1 MKSFINKLK
10 KKKVAVNEQA
20 NPIAKYIK
28 QEHWHQLKAN
38 YQNKPEEVINLG
50 LQFENNINH
59 TGDALLLFYAFY
71 VMRDE
76 HYLQKKRQLA
86 ELFCTSDI
94 LDGFEKVDRQYLLDM
109 AALSLRMVY
118 GDVTQEDAIHKVTKL
133 TPNPEGVNPLLTQ
146 VFWVKAETAISYTL
160 DEESLSLIDWYI
172 INLQNLAISDK
183 PYIRNLIVLATNF
196 KQGTSSA
203 ENLKFIAEALH
214 PRATDPYIAGFVVSE
229 EERERD
235 SWAVPRRLAQIRTLI
250 ESILDKSG

>member
-1 MKSFINKLK
+1 MKSFINKLTK
-10 KKKVAVNEQA
+10 KKIAVNEQE

-38 YQNKPEEVINLG
+38 DQNKPEEVISLG

-109 AALSLRMVY
+109 AALSLRGAY
-118 GDVTQEDAIHKVTKL
+118 GEVTQEDKIHKVTKL

-146 VFWVKAETAISYTL
+146 VFWVKAETAISYSL

-172 INLQNLAISDK
+172 ANLKRIYK
-183 PYIRNLIVLATNF
+183 PNVRHYSKLIAYSEFF
-196 KQGTSSA
+196 KQGTASA
-203 ENLKFIAEALH
+203 EKLKFIAESLH
-214 PRATDPYIAGFVVSE
+214 PRATDAYEAGFVVPKE
-229 EERERD
+229 EQEKD
-235 SWAVPRRLAQIRTLI
+235 SWAVPRRLGQIRTLI
-250 ESILDKSG
+250 ESILDKSD

>member
-1 MKSFINKLK
+1 MKSFINKLT

-20 NPIAKYIK
+20 NPIVRYIK

-38 YQNKPEEVINLG
+38 YQNKPEEVIRLG
-50 LQFENNINH
+50 LQFENNLSH

-76 HYLQKKRQLA
+76 QYLQKKRQLA

-109 AALSLRMVY
+109 AALSLRGAY
-118 GDVTQEDAIHKVTKL
+118 GEVTQEDKIHKVTKL

-146 VFWVKAETAISYTL
+146 VFWVKAETAISYSL

-172 INLQNLAISDK
+172 A
-183 PYIRNLIVLATNF
+183 
-196 KQGTSSA
+196 
-203 ENLKFIAEALH
+203 NLKRIYKPNVRHYSKLIAYSEFFSKAQ
-214 PRATDPYIAGFVVSE
+214 PRLKSLNLLLNLCTPELLMLMRQGLLSQKK
-229 EERERD
+229 
-235 SWAVPRRLAQIRTLI
+235 SKKKTLGPFLGG
-250 ESILDKSG
+250 LDKYGH